1 MVMSITSALQQ
12 KHQEEQN
19 SLCNAVKL
27 LIQSPGYIEEF
38 VKKKK
43 RKKKKKPNFFLFS
56 IQTGK

>member
-12 KHQEEQN
+12 KLQEEQN

-27 LIQSPGYIEEF
+27 LMQSLGYIEKC

-43 RKKKKKPNFFLFS
+43 RKKKSFS
-56 IQTGK
+56 HSQTGS